1 MAKKTSGRAGGA
13 AKAKGRGAGRSGSRD
28 LETFGTGPMSLP
40 LIQRLVRLMNE
51 NGLTDLQLKDGDR
64 RIVLSRGGMG
74 TTGIGGVQIGGGS
87 AGALAGPLN
96 MPSSPAA
103 TEGHP
108 TSITGSRPSDMD
120 AAGAAGLI
128 EIKSP
133 MVGTYYASPSPDAKA
148 FVKVGDRVSP
158 ETDVCIIEAMK
169 VFNNIKAETSGTI
182 QKVLVESGQAVEY
195 GQVLFLVRPA

>member
-1 MAKKTSGRAGGA
+1 
-13 AKAKGRGAGRSGSRD
+13 
-28 LETFGTGPMSLP
+28 MSLP

-51 NGLTDLQLKDGDR
+51 NGLTDLQLTDGDR
-64 RIVLSRGGMG
+64 GIVLSRGGVGM
-74 TTGIGGVQIGGGS
+74 GGGHTAPS
-87 AGALAGPLN
+87 SVMHAGPLS

-148 FVKVGDRVSP
+148 FVRVGDRVGP
-158 ETDVCIIEAMK
+158 DTDVCIIEAMK
-169 VFNNIKAETSGTI
+169 VFNNIKAETSGMI
-182 QKVLVESGQAVEY
+182 ERILCDNGQAVEY